1 MDMSQTPAAVD
12 TNAATTAHHAAD
24 PKAERRAEI
33 IGFGIIGAL
42 IAVLGVAFLAMGLTG
57 VGLVAVTLVPVIYI
71 MLVWMAGG
79 KS

>member
-1 MDMSQTPAAVD
+1 MDMSQTPATAEVE
-12 TNAATTAHHAAD
+12 TNAHHAVD

-42 IAVLGVAFLAMGLTG
+42 IAILGVAFLAMGLNG
-57 VGLVAVTLVPVIYI
+57 VGLVAVALVPVIYI

-79 KS
+79 KG